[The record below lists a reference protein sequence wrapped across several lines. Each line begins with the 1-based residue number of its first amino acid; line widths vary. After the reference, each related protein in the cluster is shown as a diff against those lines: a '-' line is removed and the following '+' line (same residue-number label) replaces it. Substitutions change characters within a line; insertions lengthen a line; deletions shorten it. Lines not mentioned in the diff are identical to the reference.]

1 MYYFTIN
8 YGFMLIA
15 IVITLAAQ
23 GYISLSYSKYSKKRN
38 SKAITGAE
46 VAREILDKNGLD
58 NVYVVEQ
65 SGHLTD
71 HYDPSRKVVRLSSH
85 VFHGKSIASLAVAA
99 HECGHA
105 IQDKEGYTP
114 MRIRSMIV
122 PAVNFSSY
130 AGYFAIIIGFLFGN
144 NQFFW
149 IGIALL
155 CVILLFHLIT
165 LPVEFNAS
173 SRALKKIKEY
183 SLSDSNDY
191 DGAKAML
198 TAAALTYVASL
209 TTTILQILRLI
220 LIHDN
225 RRN

>member
-1 MYYFTIN
+1 
-8 YGFMLIA
+8 
-15 IVITLAAQ
+15 
-23 GYISLSYSKYSKKRN
+23 
-38 SKAITGAE
+38 
-46 VAREILDKNGLD
+46 
-58 NVYVVEQ
+58 
-65 SGHLTD
+65 
-71 HYDPSRKVVRLSSH
+71 
-85 VFHGKSIASLAVAA
+85 
-99 HECGHA
+99 
-105 IQDKEGYTP
+105 
-114 MRIRSMIV
+114 MIV